1 MIERLNEATWEFIR
15 QHRTQRVE
23 DLALKGCRDSQ
34 VDLKEALV
42 QIAGWQMARTKL
54 PLWAETEGIL
64 FPPHLSME
72 QCSGLIAARL
82 KRWAIGQTMRE
93 EALLRK
99 EETHPGEEETNLL
112 KEQSFLK
119 EAVRMREKTH
129 SRKERAEENLSE
141 EAEEKCSKEAEKSE
155 EEFSEKA
162 EEKFSKKSEK
172 SEKRISEE
180 AEENPSEEA
189 ERIFSEKIEEKF
201 SEKSEKSENNF
212 SKESEQSEEAEEY
225 ALSER
230 LNRLTDLTGGFGV
243 DFASLAP
250 LFRQATYVERQEH
263 LCQLAAHN
271 FPLLGLQQF
280 QIHHGDAEEYLKSM
294 ERVDWIF
301 IDPARRGAHGQ
312 KVVFIAD
319 CEPDVKRLEPLL
331 LEKAEHVLIKLS
343 PMLDITQALRDL
355 PHAQR
360 CYILSVDGE
369 CKEMLIV
376 LGDRKA
382 ASPDEVEMVCEV
394 VRKGKVSCRVAL
406 TKRMEE
412 ECLPRYAEEPLHYLY
427 EPDASLLKA
436 GMFNYIT
443 QCYPVAK
450 LHPNSHLYTSKEL
463 VPRFPG
469 RTFRITGHGAWSKK
483 GMDSLIPDS
492 RRANITVRNFP
503 LSAEALRKQLKL
515 KEGGRYTLFGTTIG
529 NNRKILIGSEPIL

>member
-1 MIERLNEATWEFIR
+1 MIERLNEATREFIR
-15 QHRTQRVE
+15 RHRTQRVE
-23 DLALKGCRDSQ
+23 ELALKGCRDSQ

-99 EETHPGEEETNLL
+99 EETHPGEE
-112 KEQSFLK
+112 
-119 EAVRMREKTH
+119 
-129 SRKERAEENLSE
+129 RAEENL
-141 EAEEKCSKEAEKSE
+141 SKEAEKSE
-155 EEFSEKA
+155 K
-162 EEKFSKKSEK
+162 KFSRK
-172 SEKRISEE
+172 
-180 AEENPSEEA
+180 A
-189 ERIFSEKIEEKF
+189 ERIFSEKTEEIF
-201 SEKSEKSENNF
+201 SEEAEKSENNF
-212 SKESEQSEEAEEY
+212 SKESEQNEETEEY
-225 ALSER
+225 ALSEK

-250 LFRQATYVERQEH
+250 LFGQATYVERQEH

-271 FPLLGLQQF
+271 FALLGLQQF

-331 LEKAEHVLIKLS
+331 LEKAGHVLIKLS

-369 CKEMLIV
+369 CKEMLVV

-412 ECLPRYAEEPLHYLY
+412 ESRPRYAAEPLNYLY

-436 GMFNYIT
+436 GMFNCIT
-443 QCYPVAK
+443 QRYPVAK
-450 LHPNSHLYTSKEL
+450 LHPNSHLYTSEEL
-463 VPRFPG
+463 VPHFPG
-469 RTFRITGHGAWSKK
+469 RTFRITGYGAWSKK
-483 GMDSLIPDS
+483 GMGSLIPDT
-492 RRANITVRNFP
+492 RQANITVRNFP
-503 LSAEALRKQLKL
+503 LSAEALRKQFKL

-529 NNRKILIGSEPIL
+529 NNRKILIGAEPVV

>member
-1 MIERLNEATWEFIR
+1 MIERLNEATREFIR
-15 QHRTQRVE
+15 RHRTQRVE
-23 DLALKGCRDSQ
+23 ELALKGCRDSQ

-99 EETHPGEEETNLL
+99 EETHPGEE
-112 KEQSFLK
+112 
-119 EAVRMREKTH
+119 
-129 SRKERAEENLSE
+129 RAEENL
-141 EAEEKCSKEAEKSE
+141 SKEAEKSE
-155 EEFSEKA
+155 K
-162 EEKFSKKSEK
+162 KFSRK
-172 SEKRISEE
+172 
-180 AEENPSEEA
+180 A
-189 ERIFSEKIEEKF
+189 ERIFSEKTEEIF
-201 SEKSEKSENNF
+201 SEEAEKSENNF
-212 SKESEQSEEAEEY
+212 SKESEQNEETQEY
-225 ALSER
+225 ALSEK

-271 FPLLGLQQF
+271 FALLGLQQF

-331 LEKAEHVLIKLS
+331 LEKAGHVLIKLS

-369 CKEMLIV
+369 CKEMLVV

-412 ECLPRYAEEPLHYLY
+412 ESRPRYAAEPLNYLY

-436 GMFNYIT
+436 GMFNCIT
-443 QCYPVAK
+443 QRYPVAK
-450 LHPNSHLYTSKEL
+450 LHPNSHLYTSEEL
-463 VPRFPG
+463 VPHFPG
-469 RTFRITGHGAWSKK
+469 RTFRITGYGAWSKK
-483 GMDSLIPDS
+483 GMGSLIPDT
-492 RRANITVRNFP
+492 RQANITVRNFP
-503 LSAEALRKQLKL
+503 LSAEALRKQFKL

-529 NNRKILIGSEPIL
+529 NNRKILIGAEPVV

>member
-1 MIERLNEATWEFIR
+1 MIERLNEATREFIR
-15 QHRTQRVE
+15 RHRTQRVE
-23 DLALKGCRDSQ
+23 ELALKGCRDSQ

-99 EETHPGEEETNLL
+99 EETHPGEE
-112 KEQSFLK
+112 
-119 EAVRMREKTH
+119 
-129 SRKERAEENLSE
+129 RAEENL
-141 EAEEKCSKEAEKSE
+141 SKEAEKSE
-155 EEFSEKA
+155 K
-162 EEKFSKKSEK
+162 KFSRK
-172 SEKRISEE
+172 
-180 AEENPSEEA
+180 A
-189 ERIFSEKIEEKF
+189 ERIFSEKTEEIF
-201 SEKSEKSENNF
+201 SEEAEKSENNF
-212 SKESEQSEEAEEY
+212 SKESEQNEETEEY
-225 ALSER
+225 ALSEK

-243 DFASLAP
+243 DFTSLAP

-271 FPLLGLQQF
+271 FALLGLQQF

-331 LEKAEHVLIKLS
+331 LEKAGHVLIKLS

-369 CKEMLIV
+369 CKEMLVV

-412 ECLPRYAEEPLHYLY
+412 ESRPRYAAEPLNYLY

-436 GMFNYIT
+436 GMFNCIT
-443 QCYPVAK
+443 QRYPVAK
-450 LHPNSHLYTSKEL
+450 LHPNSHLYTSEEL
-463 VPRFPG
+463 VPHFPG
-469 RTFRITGHGAWSKK
+469 RTFRITGYGAWSKK
-483 GMDSLIPDS
+483 GMGSLIPDT
-492 RRANITVRNFP
+492 RQANITVRNFP
-503 LSAEALRKQLKL
+503 LSAEALRKQFKL

-529 NNRKILIGSEPIL
+529 NNRKILIGAEPVV

>member
-1 MIERLNEATWEFIR
+1 MIERLNEATREFIR
-15 QHRTQRVE
+15 RHRTQRVE
-23 DLALKGCRDSQ
+23 ELALKGCRDSQ

-99 EETHPGEEETNLL
+99 EETHPGEE
-112 KEQSFLK
+112 
-119 EAVRMREKTH
+119 
-129 SRKERAEENLSE
+129 RAEENL
-141 EAEEKCSKEAEKSE
+141 SKEAEKSE
-155 EEFSEKA
+155 K
-162 EEKFSKKSEK
+162 KFSRK
-172 SEKRISEE
+172 
-180 AEENPSEEA
+180 A
-189 ERIFSEKIEEKF
+189 ERIFSEKTEEIF
-201 SEKSEKSENNF
+201 SEEAEKSENNF
-212 SKESEQSEEAEEY
+212 SKKSEQNEETEEY
-225 ALSER
+225 ALSEK

-271 FPLLGLQQF
+271 FALLGLQQF

-331 LEKAEHVLIKLS
+331 LEKAGHVLIKLS

-369 CKEMLIV
+369 CKEMLVV

-412 ECLPRYAEEPLHYLY
+412 ESRPRYAAEPLNYLY

-436 GMFNYIT
+436 GMFNCIT
-443 QCYPVAK
+443 QRYPVAK
-450 LHPNSHLYTSKEL
+450 LHPNSHLYTSEEL
-463 VPRFPG
+463 VPHFPG
-469 RTFRITGHGAWSKK
+469 RTFRITGYGAWSKK
-483 GMDSLIPDS
+483 GMGSLIPDT
-492 RRANITVRNFP
+492 RQANITVRNFP
-503 LSAEALRKQLKL
+503 LSAEALRKQFKL

-529 NNRKILIGSEPIL
+529 NNRKILIGAEPVV

>member
-1 MIERLNEATWEFIR
+1 MIERLNEATREFIR
-15 QHRTQRVE
+15 RHRTQRVE
-23 DLALKGCRDSQ
+23 ELALKGCRDSQ

-99 EETHPGEEETNLL
+99 EETHPGEE
-112 KEQSFLK
+112 
-119 EAVRMREKTH
+119 
-129 SRKERAEENLSE
+129 RAEENL
-141 EAEEKCSKEAEKSE
+141 SKEAEKSE
-155 EEFSEKA
+155 K
-162 EEKFSKKSEK
+162 KFSRK
-172 SEKRISEE
+172 
-180 AEENPSEEA
+180 A
-189 ERIFSEKIEEKF
+189 ERIFSEKTEEIF
-201 SEKSEKSENNF
+201 SEEAEKSENNF
-212 SKESEQSEEAEEY
+212 SKESEQIEETEEY
-225 ALSER
+225 ALSEK

-271 FPLLGLQQF
+271 FALLGLQQF

-331 LEKAEHVLIKLS
+331 LEKAGHVLIKLS

-369 CKEMLIV
+369 CKEMLVV

-412 ECLPRYAEEPLHYLY
+412 ESRPRYAAEPLNYLY

-436 GMFNYIT
+436 GMFNCIT
-443 QCYPVAK
+443 QRYPVAK
-450 LHPNSHLYTSKEL
+450 LHPNSHLYTSEEL
-463 VPRFPG
+463 VPHFPG
-469 RTFRITGHGAWSKK
+469 RTFRITGYGAWSKK
-483 GMDSLIPDS
+483 GMGSLIPDT
-492 RRANITVRNFP
+492 RQANITVRNFP
-503 LSAEALRKQLKL
+503 LSAEALRKQFKL

-529 NNRKILIGSEPIL
+529 NNRKILIGAEPVV

>member
-1 MIERLNEATWEFIR
+1 MIERLNEATREFIR
-15 QHRTQRVE
+15 RHRTQRVE
-23 DLALKGCRDSQ
+23 ELALKGCRDSQ

-99 EETHPGEEETNLL
+99 EETHPGEE
-112 KEQSFLK
+112 
-119 EAVRMREKTH
+119 
-129 SRKERAEENLSE
+129 RAEENL
-141 EAEEKCSKEAEKSE
+141 SKEAEKSE
-155 EEFSEKA
+155 K
-162 EEKFSKKSEK
+162 KFSRK
-172 SEKRISEE
+172 
-180 AEENPSEEA
+180 A
-189 ERIFSEKIEEKF
+189 ERIFSEKTEEIF
-201 SEKSEKSENNF
+201 SEEAEKSENNF
-212 SKESEQSEEAEEY
+212 SKESEQNEETEEY
-225 ALSER
+225 ALSEK

-271 FPLLGLQQF
+271 FALLGLQQF

-331 LEKAEHVLIKLS
+331 LEKAGHVLIKLS

-369 CKEMLIV
+369 CKEMLVV

-412 ECLPRYAEEPLHYLY
+412 ESRPRYAAEPLNYLY

-436 GMFNYIT
+436 GMFNCIT
-443 QCYPVAK
+443 QRYPVAK
-450 LHPNSHLYTSKEL
+450 LHPNSHLYTSEEL
-463 VPRFPG
+463 VPHFPG
-469 RTFRITGHGAWSKK
+469 RTFRITGYGAWSKK
-483 GMDSLIPDS
+483 GMGSLIPDT
-492 RRANITVRNFP
+492 RQANITVRNFP
-503 LSAEALRKQLKL
+503 LSAEALRKQFKL

-529 NNRKILIGSEPIL
+529 NNRKILIGAEPVV

>member
-1 MIERLNEATWEFIR
+1 MIERLNEATREFIR
-15 QHRTQRVE
+15 RHRTQRVE
-23 DLALKGCRDSQ
+23 ELALKGCRDSQ

-99 EETHPGEEETNLL
+99 EETHPGEE
-112 KEQSFLK
+112 
-119 EAVRMREKTH
+119 
-129 SRKERAEENLSE
+129 RAEENLS
-141 EAEEKCSKEAEKSE
+141 KET
-155 EEFSEKA
+155 
-162 EEKFSKKSEK
+162 EK
-172 SEKRISEE
+172 SEKKFSRK
-180 AEENPSEEA
+180 A
-189 ERIFSEKIEEKF
+189 ERIFSEKTEEIF
-201 SEKSEKSENNF
+201 SEEAEKSENNF
-212 SKESEQSEEAEEY
+212 SKESEQNEETEEY
-225 ALSER
+225 ALSEK

-271 FPLLGLQQF
+271 FALLGLQQF

-294 ERVDWIF
+294 ERMDWIF

-331 LEKAEHVLIKLS
+331 LEKAGHVLIKLS

-369 CKEMLIV
+369 CKEMLVV

-412 ECLPRYAEEPLHYLY
+412 ESRPRYAAEPLNYLY

-436 GMFNYIT
+436 GMFNCIT
-443 QCYPVAK
+443 QRYPVAK
-450 LHPNSHLYTSKEL
+450 LHPNSHLYTSEEL
-463 VPRFPG
+463 VPHFPG
-469 RTFRITGHGAWSKK
+469 RTFRITGYGAWSKK
-483 GMDSLIPDS
+483 GMGSLIPDT
-492 RRANITVRNFP
+492 RQANITVRNFP
-503 LSAEALRKQLKL
+503 LSAEALRKQFKL

-529 NNRKILIGSEPIL
+529 NNRKILIGAEPVV

>member
-1 MIERLNEATWEFIR
+1 MIERLNEATREFIR
-15 QHRTQRVE
+15 RHRTQRVE
-23 DLALKGCRDSQ
+23 ELALKGCRDSQ

-99 EETHPGEEETNLL
+99 EETHPGEE
-112 KEQSFLK
+112 
-119 EAVRMREKTH
+119 
-129 SRKERAEENLSE
+129 RAEENL
-141 EAEEKCSKEAEKSE
+141 SKEAEKSE
-155 EEFSEKA
+155 K
-162 EEKFSKKSEK
+162 KFSRK
-172 SEKRISEE
+172 
-180 AEENPSEEA
+180 A
-189 ERIFSEKIEEKF
+189 ERIFSEKTEEIF
-201 SEKSEKSENNF
+201 SEEAEKSENNF
-212 SKESEQSEEAEEY
+212 SKESEQNEETEEY
-225 ALSER
+225 ALSEK

-243 DFASLAP
+243 DFTSLAP

-271 FPLLGLQQF
+271 FALLGLQQF

-331 LEKAEHVLIKLS
+331 LEKAGHVLIKLS

-369 CKEMLIV
+369 CKEMLVV

-412 ECLPRYAEEPLHYLY
+412 ESRPRYAAEPLNYLY

-436 GMFNYIT
+436 GMFNCIT
-443 QCYPVAK
+443 QRYPVAK
-450 LHPNSHLYTSKEL
+450 LHPNSHLYTSEEL
-463 VPRFPG
+463 VPHFPG
-469 RTFRITGHGAWSKK
+469 RTFRITGYGAWSKK
-483 GMDSLIPDS
+483 GMSSLIPDT
-492 RRANITVRNFP
+492 RQANITVRNFP
-503 LSAEALRKQLKL
+503 LSAEALRKQFKL

-529 NNRKILIGSEPIL
+529 NNRKILIGAEPVV

>member
-1 MIERLNEATWEFIR
+1 MIERLNEATREFIR
-15 QHRTQRVE
+15 RHRTQRVE
-23 DLALKGCRDSQ
+23 ELALKGCRDSQ

-99 EETHPGEEETNLL
+99 EETHPGEE
-112 KEQSFLK
+112 
-119 EAVRMREKTH
+119 
-129 SRKERAEENLSE
+129 RAEENL
-141 EAEEKCSKEAEKSE
+141 SKEAEKSE
-155 EEFSEKA
+155 K
-162 EEKFSKKSEK
+162 KFSRK
-172 SEKRISEE
+172 
-180 AEENPSEEA
+180 A
-189 ERIFSEKIEEKF
+189 ERIFSEKTEEIF
-201 SEKSEKSENNF
+201 SEEAEKSENNF
-212 SKESEQSEEAEEY
+212 SKESEQNEETEEY
-225 ALSER
+225 ALSEK

-271 FPLLGLQQF
+271 FALLGLQQF

-331 LEKAEHVLIKLS
+331 LEKAGHVLIKLS

-369 CKEMLIV
+369 CKEMLVV

-406 TKRMEE
+406 TKRKEE
-412 ECLPRYAEEPLHYLY
+412 ESRPRYAAEPLNYLY

-436 GMFNYIT
+436 GMFNCIT
-443 QCYPVAK
+443 QRYPVAK
-450 LHPNSHLYTSKEL
+450 LHPNSHLYTSEEL
-463 VPRFPG
+463 VPHFPG
-469 RTFRITGHGAWSKK
+469 RTFRITGYGAWSKK
-483 GMDSLIPDS
+483 GMGSLIPDT
-492 RRANITVRNFP
+492 RQANITVRNFP
-503 LSAEALRKQLKL
+503 LSAEALRKQFKL

-529 NNRKILIGSEPIL
+529 NNRKILIGAEPVV

>member
-1 MIERLNEATWEFIR
+1 MIERLNEATREFIR
-15 QHRTQRVE
+15 RHRTQRVE
-23 DLALKGCRDSQ
+23 ELALKGCRDSQ

-99 EETHPGEEETNLL
+99 EETHPGEE
-112 KEQSFLK
+112 
-119 EAVRMREKTH
+119 
-129 SRKERAEENLSE
+129 RAEENL
-141 EAEEKCSKEAEKSE
+141 SKEAEKSE
-155 EEFSEKA
+155 K
-162 EEKFSKKSEK
+162 KFSRK
-172 SEKRISEE
+172 
-180 AEENPSEEA
+180 A
-189 ERIFSEKIEEKF
+189 ERIFSEKTEEIF
-201 SEKSEKSENNF
+201 SEEAEKSENNF
-212 SKESEQSEEAEEY
+212 SKESEQNEETEEY
-225 ALSER
+225 ALSEK

-271 FPLLGLQQF
+271 FALLGLQQF

-331 LEKAEHVLIKLS
+331 LEKAGHVLIKLS

-369 CKEMLIV
+369 CKEMLVV

-412 ECLPRYAEEPLHYLY
+412 ESRPRYAAEPLNYLY

-436 GMFNYIT
+436 GMFNCIT
-443 QCYPVAK
+443 QRYPVAK
-450 LHPNSHLYTSKEL
+450 LHPNSHLYTSEEL
-463 VPRFPG
+463 VPHFPG
-469 RTFRITGHGAWSKK
+469 RTFRITGYGAWSKK
-483 GMDSLIPDS
+483 GMSSLIPDT
-492 RRANITVRNFP
+492 RQANITVRNFP
-503 LSAEALRKQLKL
+503 LSAEALRKQFKL

-529 NNRKILIGSEPIL
+529 NNRKILIGAEPVV

>member
-1 MIERLNEATWEFIR
+1 
-15 QHRTQRVE
+15 
-23 DLALKGCRDSQ
+23 
-34 VDLKEALV
+34 
-42 QIAGWQMARTKL
+42 
-54 PLWAETEGIL
+54 
-64 FPPHLSME
+64 ME

-99 EETHPGEEETNLL
+99 EETHPGEE
-112 KEQSFLK
+112 
-119 EAVRMREKTH
+119 
-129 SRKERAEENLSE
+129 RAEENL
-141 EAEEKCSKEAEKSE
+141 SKEAEKSE
-155 EEFSEKA
+155 K
-162 EEKFSKKSEK
+162 KFSRK
-172 SEKRISEE
+172 
-180 AEENPSEEA
+180 A
-189 ERIFSEKIEEKF
+189 ERIFSEKTEEIF
-201 SEKSEKSENNF
+201 SEEAEKSENNF
-212 SKESEQSEEAEEY
+212 SKESEQNEETEEY
-225 ALSER
+225 ALSEK

-271 FPLLGLQQF
+271 FALLGLQQF

-331 LEKAEHVLIKLS
+331 LEKAGHVLIKLS

-369 CKEMLIV
+369 CKEMLVV

-412 ECLPRYAEEPLHYLY
+412 ESRPRYAAEPLNYLY

-436 GMFNYIT
+436 GMFNCIT
-443 QCYPVAK
+443 QRYPVAK
-450 LHPNSHLYTSKEL
+450 LHPNSHLYTSEEL
-463 VPRFPG
+463 VPHFPG
-469 RTFRITGHGAWSKK
+469 RTFRITGYGAWSKK
-483 GMDSLIPDS
+483 GMGSLIPDTHQ
-492 RRANITVRNFP
+492 ANITVRNFP
-503 LSAEALRKQLKL
+503 LSAEALRKQFKL
-515 KEGGRYTLFGTTIG
+515 KEGGHYTLFGTTIG
-529 NNRKILIGSEPIL
+529 NNRKILIGAEPVV

>member
-1 MIERLNEATWEFIR
+1 MIERLNEATREFIR
-15 QHRTQRVE
+15 RHRTQRVE
-23 DLALKGCRDSQ
+23 ELALKGCRDSQ

-99 EETHPGEEETNLL
+99 EETPPGE
-112 KEQSFLK
+112 
-119 EAVRMREKTH
+119 
-129 SRKERAEENLSE
+129 ERAEENLS
-141 EAEEKCSKEAEKSE
+141 KEAEKSE
-155 EEFSEKA
+155 K
-162 EEKFSKKSEK
+162 KFSRK
-172 SEKRISEE
+172 
-180 AEENPSEEA
+180 A
-189 ERIFSEKIEEKF
+189 ERIFSEKTEEIF
-201 SEKSEKSENNF
+201 SEEAEKSENNF
-212 SKESEQSEEAEEY
+212 SKESEQNEETEEY
-225 ALSER
+225 ALSEK

-271 FPLLGLQQF
+271 FALLGLQQF

-331 LEKAEHVLIKLS
+331 LEKAGHVLIKLS

-369 CKEMLIV
+369 CKEMLVV

-412 ECLPRYAEEPLHYLY
+412 ESRPRYAAEPLNYLY

-436 GMFNYIT
+436 GMFNCIT
-443 QCYPVAK
+443 QRYPVAK
-450 LHPNSHLYTSKEL
+450 LHPNSHLYTSEEL
-463 VPRFPG
+463 VPHFPG
-469 RTFRITGHGAWSKK
+469 RTFRITGYGAWSKK
-483 GMDSLIPDS
+483 GMSSLIPDT
-492 RRANITVRNFP
+492 RQANITVRNFP
-503 LSAEALRKQLKL
+503 LSAEALRKQFKL

-529 NNRKILIGSEPIL
+529 NNRKILIGAEPVV

>member
-1 MIERLNEATWEFIR
+1 MIERLNEATREFIR
-15 QHRTQRVE
+15 QHRTQQVE

-64 FPPHLSME
+64 FPPHLPME

-129 SRKERAEENLSE
+129 PREERVEENLSE
-141 EAEEKCSKEAEKSE
+141 EAEEKCS
-155 EEFSEKA
+155 
-162 EEKFSKKSEK
+162 
-172 SEKRISEE
+172 EE
-180 AEENPSEEA
+180 A
-189 ERIFSEKIEEKF
+189 
-201 SEKSEKSENNF
+201 EKSENNF
-212 SKESEQSEEAEEY
+212 SKESEQNEEAEEY

-331 LEKAEHVLIKLS
+331 LEKAGHVLIKLS

-369 CKEMLIV
+369 CKEMLVV

-412 ECLPRYAEEPLHYLY
+412 ESRPRYAAEPLNYLY

-436 GMFNYIT
+436 GMFNCIT
-443 QCYPVAK
+443 QRYPVAK
-450 LHPNSHLYTSKEL
+450 LHPNSHLYTSEEL
-463 VPRFPG
+463 VPHFPG
-469 RTFRITGHGAWSKK
+469 RTFRITGYGAWSKK
-483 GMDSLIPDS
+483 GMGSLIPDT
-492 RRANITVRNFP
+492 RQANITVRNFP
-503 LSAEALRKQLKL
+503 LSAEALRKQFKL

-529 NNRKILIGSEPIL
+529 NNRKILIGAEPVV

>member
-1 MIERLNEATWEFIR
+1 MIERLNEATREFIR
-15 QHRTQRVE
+15 RHRTQRVE
-23 DLALKGCRDSQ
+23 ELALKGCRDSQ

-99 EETHPGEEETNLL
+99 EETHPGEE
-112 KEQSFLK
+112 
-119 EAVRMREKTH
+119 
-129 SRKERAEENLSE
+129 RAEENL
-141 EAEEKCSKEAEKSE
+141 SKEAEKSE
-155 EEFSEKA
+155 K
-162 EEKFSKKSEK
+162 KFSRK
-172 SEKRISEE
+172 
-180 AEENPSEEA
+180 A
-189 ERIFSEKIEEKF
+189 ERIFSEKTEEIF
-201 SEKSEKSENNF
+201 SEEAEKSENNF
-212 SKESEQSEEAEEY
+212 SKESEQNEETEEY
-225 ALSER
+225 VLSEK

-243 DFASLAP
+243 DFTSLAP

-271 FPLLGLQQF
+271 FALLGLQQF

-331 LEKAEHVLIKLS
+331 LEKAGHVLIKLS

-369 CKEMLIV
+369 CKEMLVV

-412 ECLPRYAEEPLHYLY
+412 ESRPRYAAEPLNYLY

-436 GMFNYIT
+436 GMFNCIT
-443 QCYPVAK
+443 QRYPVAK
-450 LHPNSHLYTSKEL
+450 LHPNSHLYTSEEL
-463 VPRFPG
+463 VPHFPG
-469 RTFRITGHGAWSKK
+469 RTFRITGYGAWSKK
-483 GMDSLIPDS
+483 GMGSLIPDT
-492 RRANITVRNFP
+492 RQANITVRNFP
-503 LSAEALRKQLKL
+503 LSAEALRKQFKL

-529 NNRKILIGSEPIL
+529 NNRKILIGAEPVV